1 MINTKKHSKLYPQKI
16 IAHILIA
23 ALILSKALP
32 KANAINVTL
41 NSNAFAEASAFG
53 SNTQYGLDENKIA
66 QKVYFGKNGTASQ
79 GWYIAGYQESGY
91 GEGGD
96 EAALVLLCD
105 PNQPMVSSQVF
116 LESTNYDSYTN
127 INKTTYQDGE
137 AYTEATQVYAH
148 HYGAS
153 DIIKK
158 LESLEA
164 DPNVFTQEEQ
174 NLIKTTKTYTYDP
187 KNNKTYNIAGK
198 LYLAAAGAENET
210 YITVGANKV
219 DTSKTG
225 NASVNNGLKI
235 GLTKATGPS
244 GSPYTTG
251 NTHFWLRSP
260 YPGGIKVNTVL
271 QAKTGNSVTFGLV
284 DLPFE
289 CAPAFALDS
298 SSVLF
303 ASIAEPNTN
312 VVTVS
317 DGMYLRFKD
326 TNSRI
331 TTQATVS
338 RDGINVTKGSE
349 SSVYLYIQGNNN
361 GTDWAY
367 SKNITTANETITIQD
382 INTACNL
389 NLESLKNCKA
399 WLETTENN
407 LTYAK
412 TFDISE
418 VELATPIYIALKDEF
433 GNKVTNMSG
442 ITLALKDSSGTVVT
456 SNSDWEKTGNIFRSK
471 NLYSGNYQL
480 VVTVNENNSNYMSP
494 AGTFTIT
501 KINGIS
507 PSSATEPNKTVVLQQ
522 KIIDF
527 NYVQTGMGGE
537 ASCKYNR
544 RTKKKTF
551 KITPNPGYKLDKIWE
566 GADGKVSYVKF
577 KIA

>member
-1 MINTKKHSKLYPQKI
+1 MINIKKTLKAVPQKI

-53 SNTQYGLDENKIA
+53 NNTPYGLDIGKTA
-66 QKVYFGKNGTASQ
+66 QKIYFGKNGTDSQ
-79 GWYIAGYQESGY
+79 GWNIAGYQESGY
-91 GEGGD
+91 GEGGN
-96 EAALVLLCD
+96 EGALVLLCD

-116 LESTNYDSYTN
+116 IESTNYDSYTN
-127 INKTTYQDGE
+127 VNKTTYQDGE
-137 AYTEATQVYAH
+137 AYTEAAQVYAH

-158 LESLEA
+158 LKSLEG
-164 DPNVFTQEEQ
+164 DLNVFTTAER
-174 NLIKTTKTYTYDP
+174 NLIKTTKIYTYDP
-187 KNNKTYNIAGK
+187 KNNKTYNTTGK
-198 LYLAAAGAENET
+198 LYPAAGVENGT
-210 YITVGANKV
+210 YITVGANEV
-219 DTSKTG
+219 DTTKTG
-225 NASVNNGLKI
+225 NASVNNGIKI
-235 GLTKATGPS
+235 GLTEAAGPS

-251 NTHFWLRSP
+251 NNYFWLRSP
-260 YPGGIKVNTVL
+260 CEYHAYKAL
-271 QAKTGNSVTFGLV
+271 QARTGNSVTLGQV
-284 DLPFE
+284 HLPFK
-289 CAPAFALDS
+289 CVPALALDS

-303 ASIAEPNTN
+303 GSTAEPNTN
-312 VVTVS
+312 VITVN

-326 TNSRI
+326 NNSKI

-367 SKNITTANETITIQD
+367 SKNVTTANETITIQD
-382 INTACNL
+382 INTACGL

-412 TFDISE
+412 TFDVSE

-433 GNKVTNMSG
+433 GNKITNMSG

-480 VVTVNENNSNYMSP
+480 TLTINGNNSSYMSP

-507 PSSATEPNKTVVLQQ
+507 PSSATEPNQTVVLQQ
-522 KIIDF
+522 IIIDF

-544 RTKKKTF
+544 QTKKKTF
-551 KITPNPGYKLDKIWE
+551 KITPNLGYKLDKIWE
-566 GADGKVSYVKF
+566 GADGKVSYVRF
-577 KIA
+577 KIV